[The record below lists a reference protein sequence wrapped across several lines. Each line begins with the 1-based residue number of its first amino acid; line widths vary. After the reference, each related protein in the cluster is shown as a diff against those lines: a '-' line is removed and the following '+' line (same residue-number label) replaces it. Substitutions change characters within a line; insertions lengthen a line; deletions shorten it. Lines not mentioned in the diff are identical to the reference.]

1 MTMGTSRFET
11 IVAENFRGYRR
22 LLAGTVLAGAML
34 AFQGVVWADASA
46 APADQESRSDADL
59 AQADDIFR
67 TPYRQEFP
75 VAPEFRRAGGEVFL
89 GHGRFQRVQI
99 IAHQQ
104 RPAGRLPTGR
114 AIGPPDNVCRSARIP
129 SG

>member
-34 AFQGVVWADASA
+34 AFQGVVWAA

-59 AQADDIFR
+59 AQAGDIR
-67 TPYRQEFP
+67 TSI
-75 VAPEFRRAGGEVFL
+75 FRRAPWP
-89 GHGRFQRVQI
+89 RR
-99 IAHQQ
+99 
-104 RPAGRLPTGR
+104 
-114 AIGPPDNVCRSARIP
+114 
-129 SG
+129 